1 MKSIAIKINVTPK
14 DQEAVNEVL
23 EKAGYAPQRRKFHC
37 TVGFIEKMV
46 PEEEA
51 QTFGDVIT
59 QKLQDYIDQ
68 HIPVYEV
75 GKAAHLFGHVI
86 AFLPT
91 AKSMVVLKEI
101 NLWLF
106 DQVREVSDER
116 WGLNE
121 ETLPQN
127 YFPHFTLW
135 RTRHPDRRFHNLE
148 KAAEVHPSYSLTQA
162 ACVYFG

>member
-1 MKSIAIKINVTPK
+1 M
-14 DQEAVNEVL
+14 NEVL

-37 TVGFIEKMV
+37 TVGFIENV
-46 PEEEA
+46 IPEEA
-51 QTFGDVIT
+51 QAFGDTIIR
-59 QKLQDYIDQ
+59 KLQDYITP
-68 HIPVYEV
+68 HAPIYEV
-75 GKAAHLFGHVI
+75 ERAAHLFGHVI

-91 AKSMVVLKEI
+91 AKSLSILKEM

-106 DQVREVSDER
+106 DQVREISDER

-121 ETLPQN
+121 ETLPPN

-135 RTRHPDRRFHNLE
+135 RTRHLDKRFEKLE
-148 KAAEVHPSYSLTQA
+148 SLAEGHPAYSLTQA

>member
-1 MKSIAIKINVTPK
+1 MKSIAIKINVSPK

-37 TVGFIEKMV
+37 TICFIEKVV
-46 PEEEA
+46 PEEA
-51 QTFGDVIT
+51 QAFGDIIT
-59 QKLQDYIDQ
+59 QKLQDYITP

-75 GKAAHLFGHVI
+75 EKVAHLFGHII

-91 AKSMVVLKEI
+91 AKSLVVLKEI

-106 DQVREVSDER
+106 DQVREVSGER
-116 WGLNE
+116 WGLGE
-121 ETLPQN
+121 KTLPQN

-135 RTRHPDRRFHNLE
+135 RTHHLDKRFKKLE
-148 KAAEVHPSYSLTQA
+148 MLAEGHPSYSLTQA

>member
-1 MKSIAIKINVTPK
+1 MN
-14 DQEAVNEVL
+14 QLL
-23 EKAGYAPQRRKFHC
+23 EKVGYGLQQRKFHC
-37 TVGFIEKMV
+37 TVGFIEKMI
-46 PEEEA
+46 PDEA
-51 QTFGDVIT
+51 RAFGDIIT
-59 QKLQDYIDQ
+59 QKLQDYIAP

-75 GKAAHLFGHVI
+75 EKAAHLFGHVI

-91 AKSMVVLKEI
+91 AKSLAVLKEI

-106 DQVREVSDER
+106 DQVRKISGER

-135 RTRHPDRRFHNLE
+135 RTRRSDRRFHKLE
-148 KAAEVHPSYSLTQA
+148 TLAEGHPSYSLTQA
-162 ACVYFG
+162 ACVFFNQ